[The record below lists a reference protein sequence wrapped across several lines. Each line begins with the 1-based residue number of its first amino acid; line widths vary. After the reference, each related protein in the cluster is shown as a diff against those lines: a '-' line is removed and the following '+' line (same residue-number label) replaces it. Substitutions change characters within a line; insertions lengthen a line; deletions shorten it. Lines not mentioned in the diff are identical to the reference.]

1 MPHRFLSHTADLGVE
16 IEAASL
22 DALFADAVAAFSDAI
37 TEVDQVAERVARP
50 LSAEAPELPDLLLA
64 WLEELLYLFETEG
77 LIFRRA
83 EARVD
88 HREGAW
94 RAAGEAYGE
103 PWDEARLPL
112 KVLIKA
118 ITYHQLEVTR
128 TAQGFRARV
137 IFDI

>member
-64 WLEELLYLFETEG
+64 WLEELL
-77 LIFRRA
+77 
-83 EARVD
+83 
-88 HREGAW
+88 
-94 RAAGEAYGE
+94 
-103 PWDEARLPL
+103 
-112 KVLIKA
+112 
-118 ITYHQLEVTR
+118 
-128 TAQGFRARV
+128 
-137 IFDI
+137 